1 MIEQVLAFLKRL
13 SNVRTPT
20 GRQRDVAMVIALI
33 AFVAMGTFALRSLP
47 EGTTSNIDWALIT
60 AVGVIGPT
68 VTIILNAMEF
78 RAQGRMLGHDIGWP
92 DAIRISTL
100 SSAANLLPLPGSIVV
115 RTGSLV
121 HRGSTLTQAT
131 ATGLIAG
138 VAWIGSAFAT
148 AGLGALLLRQ
158 FAIGG
163 VGLVIAVFLIA
174 VSWQLAGR
182 LTADARAAW
191 PPLVGVEFALTF
203 VSGARFFF
211 VIVALGFD
219 VSGGQALALTV
230 SGAIASAAG
239 IFPAGLGLREAMSAG
254 VAALVDLPAAV
265 GFVAASIDRV
275 LGLAVLGLATLGFLV
290 WGQRNDEDEPLSF
303 SAHND

>member
-1 MIEQVLAFLKRL
+1 MIERALAFLKRL
-13 SNVRTPT
+13 SAYRTPT
-20 GRQRDVAMVIALI
+20 GRQRDISMLVALI
-33 AFVAMGTFALRSLP
+33 AFIAMGVVAVRSLP
-47 EGTTSNIDWALIT
+47 DGTTSNIDWALIA

-68 VTIILNAMEF
+68 VTILLNAMEF
-78 RAQGRMLGHDIGWP
+78 RGQGRMLGHEIEWP

-115 RTGSLV
+115 RTGSLTR
-121 HRGSTLTQAT
+121 RGSTLAQAT

-148 AGLGALLLRQ
+148 AGFGAALLSQFTLAGAGGSIALLLIALSRHL
-158 FAIGG
+158 ARRLDAGA
-163 VGLVIAVFLIA
+163 LV
-174 VSWQLAGR
+174 
-182 LTADARAAW
+182 AW
-191 PPLVGVEFALTF
+191 PALVTVEFALTL

-254 VAALVDLPAAV
+254 VAALIDLPAAV

-275 LGLAVLGLATLGFLV
+275 LGLAVLGLATVGYLAGR
-290 WGQRNDEDEPLSF
+290 QRSGEDESV
-303 SAHND
+303 SASAGND